1 MMDIFSSDDDLF
13 DLEEVAGK
21 VEGEIENQYKPWHK
35 PRKQFIREN
44 QWFIPLKRIAN
55 SNKYSSID
63 TINYFGL
70 PGGDLLDVTYISQ
83 ELLNHNEL
91 NKKDFL
97 IHGFINSDAEFNKA
111 QSGLSQL
118 LDKDNVCKKSKIE
131 KFSFEA
137 LSSSNSEAWKRIRSV
152 GYYHFINLDFC
163 NCILNE
169 KTLPAIYRLL
179 DYQTK
184 RVIGAP
190 WLLCI
195 TTRLNKAGITPLLLE
210 KFDAVLQD
218 VKSDEG
224 LTEIINSA
232 FSSSLLAVKKL
243 TDLDEPH
250 KVLLNELLQVCLI
263 FWLVNEATK
272 KGCTIE
278 LKSSYKYS
286 VDLYDREHDMHSF
299 VFAIEKQDRVEADTL
314 GLVSQSNEEILTS
327 DKVTG
332 LKVSALEKLG
342 RSLDL
347 DAHLEDDIVLLNKF
361 ADDMM
366 SLLSRCGYSVSDYK
380 EVMGK
385 SYGYSF

>member
-1 MMDIFSSDDDLF
+1 MVDIFSSDDDLF

-21 VEGEIENQYKPWHK
+21 VRDVGEASFKPWHK

-44 QWFIPLKRIAN
+44 QWFSPLKRIAK
-55 SNKYSSID
+55 SNKYNSIN

-83 ELLNHNEL
+83 ELLSHNEL
-91 NKKDFL
+91 NKKNFL
-97 IHGFINSDAEFNKA
+97 IHGFINSDEEFNKA

-118 LDKDNVCKKSKIE
+118 LDRENVCENSKIE
-131 KFSFEA
+131 KFEFEA
-137 LSSSNSEAWKRIRSV
+137 LSSINSEAWNRIRNV

-169 KTLPAIYRLL
+169 RTLPAIYRLL

-195 TTRLNKAGITPLLLE
+195 TTRLNEAGITPLLLE

-218 VKSDEG
+218 VKSDED
-224 LTEIINSA
+224 LSEIISEA
-232 FSSSLLAVKKL
+232 FSSSLLAVNSL
-243 TDLDEPH
+243 TDLGEP
-250 KVLLNELLQVCLI
+250 KKSLLNELLQVCLI

-272 KGCTIE
+272 KGCIIE

-286 VDLYDREHDMHSF
+286 VDLYDRENDMHSF
-299 VFAIEKQDRVEADTL
+299 VFSIEKRDRVEADTL
-314 GLVSQSNEEILTS
+314 GLVSQSIDEILTS
-327 DKVTG
+327 EKVAR
-332 LKVSALEKLG
+332 LKVNALARLG
-342 RSLDL
+342 GSLDL
-347 DAHLEDDIVLLNKF
+347 DSHLENDKELLNKF
-361 ADDMM
+361 TDDMM
-366 SLLSRCGYSVSDYK
+366 NLLSKCGYNVSDYK
-380 EVMGK
+380 EVMDRD
-385 SYGYSF
+385 YGYSF